1 MDPINSVFGLCD
13 AEVDGKQD
21 GKLSEKEILENVDCL
36 TMLDQLFGIKN
47 TTIAEE
53 FSLIDEDKDGFVT
66 KIEARNAAS
75 NNLDRSKKKETTT
88 PKPCQ
93 NFGGP
98 YEVHKHNC
106 SKCMKYRA
114 CKSAKDAGYIVK
126 CNCDN
131 GECQAVACNPLCGC
145 NLCGTSLRYVC
156 EKTP

>member
-36 TMLDQLFGIKN
+36 TMLDQLFGMKN

-75 NNLDRSKKKETTT
+75 NNLDRSKKKEKKCKT
-88 PKPCQ
+88 
-93 NFGGP
+93 FGGP
-98 YEVHKHNC
+98 YKVHNHFCPECMKWSACKAAKEAGAIIQCSCSSGVCEVHVCNFLLG
-106 SKCMKYRA
+106 
-114 CKSAKDAGYIVK
+114 CKLGGTLKRGS
-126 CNCDN
+126 
-131 GECQAVACNPLCGC
+131 CQSSHLG
-145 NLCGTSLRYVC
+145 
-156 EKTP
+156 